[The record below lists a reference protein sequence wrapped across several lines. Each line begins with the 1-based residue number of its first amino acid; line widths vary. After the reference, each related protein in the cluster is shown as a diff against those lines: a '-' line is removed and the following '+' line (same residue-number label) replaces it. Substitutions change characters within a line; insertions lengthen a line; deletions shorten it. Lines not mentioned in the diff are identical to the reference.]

1 MRRVTA
7 GRRQAPLM
15 LSAALALALAACGG
29 EVSSG
34 GGGGGETVSGVA
46 AEPVDCGSGGEYLI
60 GMSQSNLAEPY
71 RAQMNKDI
79 QRFADEVPQFSV
91 EFTDAHADS
100 AAQAQHVRT
109 YISKGVDLL
118 IISPHQAA
126 PLTQPVAEAYE
137 AGIPVLVLD
146 RAVDG
151 STFTSYIGGD
161 NTKMGYLAGEHV
173 AQEILPDGGNVI
185 VLYGLPGSPPA
196 AERFEGFQK
205 AIADQPDIKVVDKLV
220 ANWFRDEA
228 QKKMDAALKAHQ
240 DIDVVFAEN
249 DPMALGGYIAAE
261 QAGRAEE
268 IAFTGMDGLAIPGG
282 GLVAVLQDK
291 LAFTVPYPTG
301 GEKAIELAK
310 QILLDCEQ
318 VPEKVTLPTQVVT
331 KKEAADFY
339 REKSGGQEPPVG

>member
-1 MRRVTA
+1 MKRTMTRR
-7 GRRQAPLM
+7 GRTLVLA
-15 LSAALALALAACGG
+15 AALVLTASACGG
-29 EVSSG
+29 EVG
-34 GGGGGETVSGVA
+34 GGQGGGKTVEGVA
-46 AEPVDCGSGGEYLI
+46 AELVECGTDGEYLI

-79 QRFADEVPQFSV
+79 ERFASKVSQFTV

-100 AAQAQHVRT
+100 SRQAQQVRT
-109 YISKGVDLL
+109 FINKGVDLL

-146 RAVDG
+146 RAVNG
-151 STFTSYIGGD
+151 STFTSFIGGN
-161 NTKMGYLAGEHV
+161 NTKMGFLAGQHIAKEL
-173 AQEILPDGGNVI
+173 IPDGGNVI

-196 AERFEGFQK
+196 AQRFEGFKK
-205 AIADQPDIKVVDKLV
+205 AISDQPDIKVLDKLV

-228 QKKMDAALKAHQ
+228 QQKMDAALKTHE

-249 DPMALGGYIAAE
+249 DPMALGAWQAAE
-261 QAGRAEE
+261 RAGRADE

-282 GLVAVLQDK
+282 GLVAVLKDQ

-310 QILLDCEQ
+310 QILLQCKQ
-318 VPEKVTLPTQVVT
+318 VPEKVILETQVVT
-331 KKEAADFY
+331 EEEAVEVY
-339 REKSGGQEPPVG
+339 RTKSGGEEPPV